1 MFEILVPFVE
11 IAAAIAMMILY
22 SAVLNNKKNDSEQKL
37 EPVRIPVKANRKNR
51 R

>member
-1 MFEILVPFVE
+1 MIEILATFT
-11 IAAAIAMMILY
+11 AIAMMILF
-22 SAVLNNKKNDSEQKL
+22 SMVMNNKNNKDDHTM

>member
-1 MFEILVPFVE
+1 MAEILATLTEVV
-11 IAAAIAMMILY
+11 AAIAMMILF
-22 SAVLNNKKNDSEQKL
+22 SAFLNTKKNNGEHTM